1 MKENRETKRIP
12 VVFLTAV
19 LTPED
24 ENVNLKNRFIAEP
37 VLPEGLISRIDSI
50 LNRAPLINLPE
61 EFLIYTVLQEFQ
73 PES

>member
-1 MKENRETKRIP
+1 LKENRETKRIP